1 MNSDAVPT
9 NSNTRSMNSRR
20 NLNTPPTNETPLV
33 DATLPTS
40 ENESTSARTSNLNF
54 NTPRRKLNT
63 PSDLGIDVVETPIS
77 QNRKNSMQDRSQGTT
92 PMLQGGS
99 LYKKLRSVKKRKSR
113 KLRKTKKIVKQ
124 K

>member
-1 MNSDAVPT
+1 
-9 NSNTRSMNSRR
+9 
-20 NLNTPPTNETPLV
+20 V

-40 ENESTSARTSNLNF
+40 ENQSRSPRTYNLNF
-54 NTPRRKLNT
+54 NSPRRTVST
-63 PSDLGIDVVETPIS
+63 PSDLGIDVVETPVS
-77 QNRKNSMQDRSQGTT
+77 QNRKNSMRDRSQGAT